1 MAGETLPA
9 REGNLARYGGYMTEA
24 KVKSN
29 SVMTVKQ
36 MDGKLVF
43 AFLGAGEFAFDPD
56 KASAENRA
64 RAMMYGFKQRIA
76 DGAALSRDTE
86 TGKAATPEE
95 KMAEARKIA
104 DHYMT
109 GSTDWALKV
118 AERQEGD
125 GTWLAKAL
133 VALGKA
139 AGVNTVALVTAM
151 DAPLGRSAGNA
162 CEVAESVEVLA
173 GGVLADEVEG
183 LRVHRRLVAL

>member
-1 MAGETLPA
+1 
-9 REGNLARYGGYMTEA
+9 MTEA

-43 AFLGAGEFAFDPD
+43 TFLGAGEFTFDPD

-64 RAMMYGFKQRIA
+64 RAMMHGFKQRIA

-95 KMAEARKIA
+95 KMAEAQKIA

-133 VALGKA
+133 VHLGKA
-139 AGVNTVALVTAM
+139 ATVEEAASKVLKLAEAKFGGEIGKARKALQADPKVAKAIL
-151 DAPLGRSAGNA
+151 DCKAAAIKPYSSAD
-162 CEVAESVEVLA
+162 SML
-173 GGVLADEVEG
+173 DEI
-183 LRVHRRLVAL
+183 